1 MKYLY
6 TLTLLVVMMSFIA
19 CNTVKDPHKVL
30 TSTKWRIDAKA
41 TIDKMIDEMSVEE
54 KKAFERDGVFE
65 IKRKALEK
73 VRVVFKK
80 DGVLKSDYFLV
91 QKKDETGDWKVN
103 KKKKTLTITPRKVKG
118 VLNFIIERMSSS
130 RVVLRIKKE
139 DRGDLTHI
147 VLQAVD

>member
-6 TLTLLVVMMSFIA
+6 TLTLLIVMMSFVA

-30 TSTKWRIDAKA
+30 TSTKWSIDAEA
-41 TIDKMIDEMSVEE
+41 TIDKMIDEISVEE
-54 KKAFERDGVFE
+54 KKAFEREGVFE
-65 IKRKALEK
+65 IKRKALERM
-73 VRVVFKK
+73 RVVFKK
-80 DGVLKSDYFLV
+80 DGVLKSDYFLL
-91 QKKDETGDWKVN
+91 QNKDETGDWKVN
-103 KKKKTLTITPRKVKG
+103 KNKKTLTITPRKVKG

-139 DRGDLTHI
+139 HREGLTHI